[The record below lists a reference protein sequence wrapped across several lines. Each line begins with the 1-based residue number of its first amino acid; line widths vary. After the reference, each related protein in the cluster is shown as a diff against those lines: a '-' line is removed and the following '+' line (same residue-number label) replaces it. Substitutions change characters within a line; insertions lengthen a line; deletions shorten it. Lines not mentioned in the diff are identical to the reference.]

1 MSTTTGKG
9 SRGDET
15 DVARRRKAQIL
26 DAAAECFRQKGF
38 HRSSLAQIA
47 ATAGMSVGHIYHY
60 FKSKEDIV
68 AAIVESEQGEARPLI
83 EAARAAED
91 VPDVI
96 NVFIDQLAQAV
107 AHHQDTSRASL
118 KMEILAEASRNPE
131 IGRIVQQKHDEF
143 RQVLVAL
150 FKDAP
155 SGLQSRLE
163 IIGALLQGLSMRSL
177 SNSKADNSLDFDM
190 LRNVVRY
197 VLTSQ
202 DGFHPTKPIEEECKG
217 K

>member
-1 MSTTTGKG
+1 MNTSSSKAPRSG
-9 SRGDET
+9 ET
-15 DVARRRKAQIL
+15 EVARHRKVQIL

-47 ATAGMSVGHIYHY
+47 AAAGMSAGHIYHY

-68 AAIVESEQGEARPLI
+68 AAIVEREQDEARDLI
-83 EAARAAED
+83 EAARAVD
-91 VPDVI
+91 GVSDVI
-96 NVFIDQLAQAV
+96 DVFIDQLAHAV

-118 KMEILAEASRNPE
+118 RMEILAEAARNPE
-131 IGRIVQQKHDEF
+131 IARIVQHKNEEF
-143 RQVLVAL
+143 SQMLVAL

-163 IIGALLQGLSMRSL
+163 IIGALLEGLSMRSL
-177 SNSKADNSLDFDM
+177 SSSKLDESLDFDM

-197 VLTSQ
+197 VFTS
-202 DGFHPTKPIEEECKG
+202 
-217 K
+217 